1 MLKLIRIMLVSIV
14 VMSLASLA
22 FGHKGIKGTFYYVQ
36 NSAWHPVHQ
45 LTQQAF
51 LEGCKQVGIDCKLA
65 TTDENSL
72 DALVALADQTIS
84 RSDAAGVAMWAGGL
98 PVFKKSNQKGT

>member
-1 MLKLIRIMLVSIV
+1 MLNLIRIMFVALL
-14 VMSLASLA
+14 VMSLAGLA

-51 LEGCKQVGIDCKLA
+51 LEGC
-65 TTDENSL
+65 
-72 DALVALADQTIS
+72 
-84 RSDAAGVAMWAGGL
+84 
-98 PVFKKSNQKGT
+98 